1 MAGGD
6 GLVVVSIAIAQSTMG
21 DSNFPTSNFSTLRR
35 EAAIWYNTST
45 NVMEVQKMNLEGKVA
60 IVTGASRGIGAAIV
74 KRLAADGATIVAVAR
89 SIETCEGAAMCM
101 KVDVSDSAQV
111 DACVKATIEKFGRVD
126 ILVNNAGITKDGLLM
141 RMSDDDWDKV
151 LGINLKGTF
160 LFTRAVSRPMMKNKG
175 ADGTASGG
183 AIVNIASVVGLT
195 GNAGQANY
203 TASKGGV
210 IALTKTVAKELGSRN
225 IRCNAVAPGFIVSD
239 MTDKLP
245 EDVRAKYAETIPLKR
260 FGAAEDIANC
270 VAWLVGPESSYVT
283 GQIISV
289 NGGMFG

>member
-1 MAGGD
+1 MYDMA
-6 GLVVVSIAIAQSTMG
+6 S
-21 DSNFPTSNFSTLRR
+21 
-35 EAAIWYNTST
+35 
-45 NVMEVQKMNLEGKVA
+45 LEGKVA

-74 KRLAADGATIVAVAR
+74 KRLAADGASVVAVAR
-89 SIETCEGAAMCM
+89 TIESCEGAAMCM
-101 KVDVSDSAQV
+101 KVDVSDTAQV

-175 ADGTASGG
+175 PDGAPSGG

-210 IALTKTVAKELGSRN
+210 VALTKTVAKELGSRN

-245 EDVRAKYAETIPLKR
+245 ADIRAKYAETIPLKR
-260 FGAAEDIANC
+260 FGAAKDVADC

-283 GQIISV
+283 GQVISV